1 MHLVVRFLAIGV
13 LAAVGA
19 CAHASTPSGTQ
30 TPVAAAEAPKSAEAK
45 PKMVCK
51 RVPVVGSNVG
61 TERVCTVVK
70 PSEEQRSQPQDAQG
84 RNGSSNGN

>member
-1 MHLVVRFLAIGV
+1 MHIVARLLAIGV
-13 LAAVGA
+13 LAAVGS
-19 CAHASTPSGTQ
+19 CAHASAPSGTPS
-30 TPVAAAEAPKSAEAK
+30 PVAAAAPPKAAEAK
-45 PKMVCK
+45 PKIVCK

-61 TERVCTVVK
+61 TERVCVVVK